1 MKTSAPA
8 MASASDPLMPRGLV
22 IAAISALTGCRL
34 SRLGC
39 STPLEST
46 TIRSRT
52 PAACRIFAQAMPAAP
67 APATTTLR
75 SIITRWI
82 TEAAFIRAASTTTA
96 VPCWSSCMTG
106 MSRASVSRCS
116 TSKHRGAE
124 MSSRLM
130 APNDGAIALTA
141 ATIPSGSVVSS
152 TIGTESR
159 PANAFI
165 SADLPSITGSAAF
178 GPMSPRPSTAVPSEM
193 TATTRD
199 AQVYARAAA
208 GSRAIRLDTPAT
220 PGVYSIDRSR
230 RSAIG
235 ARSWMPSFPPR
246 WAVSTSASVKAAGA
260 AAERRCRECVVGVWF
275 APLAAGAADDGVAWS
290 SLTPVWLTGRDV
302 VTCG

>member
-1 MKTSAPA
+1 
-8 MASASDPLMPRGLV
+8 
-22 IAAISALTGCRL
+22 
-34 SRLGC
+34 
-39 STPLEST
+39 
-46 TIRSRT
+46 
-52 PAACRIFAQAMPAAP
+52 MPAAP
-67 APATTTLR
+67 APATTTRR

-82 TEAAFIRAASTTTA
+82 TEAAFISAASTTTA

-106 MSRASVSRCS
+106 MSSASVSRCS

-130 APNDGAIALTA
+130 APKDGAMALTA

-152 TIGTESR
+152 TIGTESSS
-159 PANAFI
+159 ANAFI
-165 SADLPSITGSAAF
+165 RADLPSMTGSAAF

-235 ARSWMPSFPPR
+235 ARSSMLSFPPR
-246 WAVSTSASVKAAGA
+246 CAVSTSASVNAAGA
-260 AAERRCRECVVGVWF
+260 VGAGAGAGGAAGVVAVWI
-275 APLAAGAADDGVAWS
+275 APLAAACVIVQAGPVRDDQGVIEPGVVRARC
-290 SLTPVWLTGRDV
+290 GRARCD
-302 VTCG
+302 GW